1 MGSTQSDDITTDIER
16 KLHRSHWDSKYIHAY
31 LLLGTQSSGKTTVFK
46 QLQLIHFTDDFI
58 DLYPNAL
65 YSIRQRCI
73 STILTFCSTI
83 NDHDTDTVGSLQHLS
98 RNLDHPDHLETIKS
112 IIKNVYQMHT
122 QRLMKLLPKTTLTY
136 LEKIDQIM
144 SVSYTI
150 TIDDIMA
157 DYSHTG
163 LHEMCWFIKDNEFKV
178 IDIGSYPCNIT
189 SYIHLFDNVHVVVY
203 MLSLADFC
211 SNTTTKNGVV
221 INAMLHSLQHF
232 TDIVQTKKLQNCEWV
247 LFLSK
252 ADIFIEKLKEGF
264 SLSECFG
271 DKWHGPEFVNNKI
284 PLIVSCMVRNIM
296 CDQNLIPVDILRLVE
311 RYASIRYTIDGID
324 CDEDAYFEHCYE
336 HALIFIQQQFTA
348 VWSEVMFERP
358 NQYLFCQVAPTIDTH
373 TVEKV
378 FWDMT
383 GIAIRS
389 NLKWHTLK

>member
-31 LLLGTQSSGKTTVFK
+31 LLLGTQSSGKTTVLK
-46 QLQLIHFTDDFI
+46 QLQLIHCTDDFI
-58 DLYPNAL
+58 DLHHDSL

-73 STILTFCSTI
+73 STILTFCSTT
-83 NDHDTDTVGSLQHLS
+83 NDHDTVKILHHLS
-98 RNLDHPDHLETIKS
+98 QNLDHPDHLESIKS

-232 TDIVQTKKLQNCEWV
+232 TDIVQTKKLQNCEWI
-247 LFLSK
+247 LFMSK
-252 ADIFIEKLKEGF
+252 EDIFREKLKEGV

-271 DKWHGPEFVNNKI
+271 DKWDGPEFVNNKI
-284 PLIVSCMVRNIM
+284 PLIVSGVIRNIM
-296 CDQNLIPVDILRLVE
+296 CDRNLIPVDILCLVG
-311 RYASIRYTIDGID
+311 RYTSIGYTIDGLD
-324 CDEDAYFEHCYE
+324 CDEEEYFEHCYDK
-336 HALIFIQQQFTA
+336 AVIFIHDQFTA
-348 VWSEVMFERP
+348 VWNEVMFERP
-358 NQYLFCQVAPTIDTH
+358 DQHLWAHLAPTIDTD
-373 TVEKV
+373 TIQKI
-378 FWDMT
+378 FWDLT
-383 GIAIRS
+383 GIAIHS
-389 NLKWHTLK
+389 NLKRGLL